1 MPMGH
6 LPVYVCGQSLG
17 LPSLQSFW
25 MPPYYRLIL
34 NQSASDQKKI
44 TQWYRILTHIKNY
57 EMTLLPGNLGNID
70 HTELRVKYLM
80 DEITEQ
86 TWKKT
91 LKMRIKKNEKNHQIY
106 QVYDL
111 FCQVMIE
118 NLNGYLTSRDIDIF
132 EDESLRIMGYT
143 NHLIRNINEKFNST
157 SKKYFLFIR

>member
-1 MPMGH
+1 MP
-6 LPVYVCGQSLG
+6 
-17 LPSLQSFW
+17 
-25 MPPYYRLIL
+25 
-34 NQSASDQKKI
+34 
-44 TQWYRILTHIKNY
+44 
-57 EMTLLPGNLGNID
+57 LLPGNLGNID

-91 LKMRIKKNEKNHQIY
+91 LKMRIKKNQKNHHIY

-118 NLNGYLTSRDIDIF
+118 NLNAYLTTRDIDIF